1 MTAQDIAYVAVD
13 WGTTSFRL
21 WLVSKD
27 GEVLHEARTDEG
39 MSVAAEIGF
48 NAVLES
54 HLDRDGLS
62 IRTPVVVCG
71 MAGARQGWVEAP
83 YVDTPAS
90 LFQIA
95 ANAVSPRD
103 CVRDVHILPGVCQ
116 RGEGAYDVMRGEE
129 TQLLGLV
136 LTGIEDGIVCMPGTH
151 SKWVRLEA
159 GRIAGFRTF
168 MTGELYALLSGHSVL
183 RYSLALPEDFEDV
196 ADEVRSAVAQAI
208 EAPEQATA
216 QLFSLRAED
225 LLAGTAK
232 ERLAARLSG
241 LLIGLEIAGA
251 RAFAGSAGLTSV
263 VLAGAG
269 RLATLYGAAF
279 KAAGIEARSVDADD
293 LARRGLH
300 AAAGH
305 LFLKG

>member
-1 MTAQDIAYVAVD
+1 MTSEDIAYVAVD
-13 WGTTSFRL
+13 WGTSSFRL
-21 WLVSKD
+21 WLVSKNGD
-27 GEVLHEARTDEG
+27 VLHEERTDEG

-48 NAVLES
+48 SAVLES

-62 IRTPVVVCG
+62 ALTPVIVCG

-83 YVDTPAS
+83 YVETPATLS
-90 LFQIA
+90 EIA
-95 ANAVSPRD
+95 ANAVSPKDAR
-103 CVRDVHILPGVCQ
+103 REVHILPGVCQ

-136 LTGIEDGIVCMPGTH
+136 LSGLEDGIVCLPGTH
-151 SKWVRLEA
+151 SKWVRLE
-159 GRIAGFRTF
+159 GERIAAFRTF

-183 RYSLALPEDFEDV
+183 RYSLALPEDFDQV

-208 EAPEQATA
+208 EKPEQATA

-225 LLAGTAK
+225 LLADTSK

-251 RAFAGSAGLTSV
+251 KAFAGNAGLQSV

-279 KAAGIEARSVDADD
+279 QAAGIEARTVDADD